1 MDRKQTKKYLI
12 LVEGQDEEL
21 YFKRLEQFIN
31 LCEDVKYKVSIN
43 IKVIRNNFSSFIKKN
58 SSISLN
64 TVIYFVYDYEGN
76 EEYFKKN
83 VLSNIK
89 SCRNIKKGMQF
100 VLGYNNLSIELW
112 MLLHKTMFKRSV
124 IHIGDYL
131 EFINR
136 QFNEKIESI
145 NTFKQETDFKKC
157 LSKITLDNVKKAV
170 KRADKI
176 MEDLKK
182 DEQQM
187 EYKGFRYYR
196 KNPSLTTHEIVRII
210 LSDCEIY

>member
-12 LVEGQDEEL
+12 LVEGQD
-21 YFKRLEQFIN
+21 
-31 LCEDVKYKVSIN
+31 CEDVKYKVSIN

-145 NTFKQETDFKKC
+145 NTFKQETNFKRC

>member
-1 MDRKQTKKYLI
+1 MI

-89 SCRNIKKGMQF
+89 SRRNIKKG
-100 VLGYNNLSIELW
+100 YAIC
-112 MLLHKTMFKRSV
+112 
-124 IHIGDYL
+124 I
-131 EFINR
+131 
-136 QFNEKIESI
+136 
-145 NTFKQETDFKKC
+145 
-157 LSKITLDNVKKAV
+157 
-170 KRADKI
+170 
-176 MEDLKK
+176 
-182 DEQQM
+182 
-187 EYKGFRYYR
+187 
-196 KNPSLTTHEIVRII
+196 RI
-210 LSDCEIY
+210 

>member
-1 MDRKQTKKYLI
+1 
-12 LVEGQDEEL
+12 
-21 YFKRLEQFIN
+21 
-31 LCEDVKYKVSIN
+31 
-43 IKVIRNNFSSFIKKN
+43 
-58 SSISLN
+58 
-64 TVIYFVYDYEGN
+64 
-76 EEYFKKN
+76 
-83 VLSNIK
+83 
-89 SCRNIKKGMQF
+89 
-100 VLGYNNLSIELW
+100 
-112 MLLHKTMFKRSV
+112 MFKRSV

-145 NTFKQETDFKKC
+145 NTFKQETNFKKC